1 MLLVRRRPPCG
12 LSSRDPAFR
21 HRAPG
26 FVCGYWLEPIDGVG
40 MSIVV
45 FETKEHADKA
55 VACPL
60 PPRPGVTPLKAGIRE
75 VYASA

>member
-1 MLLVRRRPPCG
+1 
-12 LSSRDPAFR
+12 
-21 HRAPG
+21 
-26 FVCGYWLEPIDGVG
+26 

-45 FETKEHADKA
+45 FETREHADKA

-75 VYASA
+75 VYASASSFRQRG